1 MRNEQRMEC
10 RLMETPSTTETPDK
24 EAIGFVPEAR
34 MSEKLSLLRYK
45 LGQKAKRE
53 PAFRFYTLYDRVYRE
68 DTLLTAW
75 QRVRANRGSA
85 GVDGVG
91 IEAIESSEGGVP
103 RFLEQIR
110 HELVTKTYRP
120 LPVRR
125 VYIPK
130 PDGRQRPLGIPT
142 VRDRVVQMAVLLIL
156 EPIFEADFEDCSYGF
171 RPGRS
176 AHEALEEIR
185 GHLKAGFQAVYDADL
200 KSYFDTIPHDKLL
213 ICLKRRIADRSIL
226 SLIVAWLKT
235 PVQENEEG
243 GGTTTTRPTAGTPQG
258 GVISPLLS
266 NLYLHELD
274 RAWNAPGGPRVRW
287 NARLVRYA
295 DDFVVLARYIGE
307 PIQDF
312 LAHKLEGRLGLTV
325 NRDKTRIIDLRSE
338 GASLDFLGYTFR
350 YDRELWG
357 RPDRKYLNLFPSA
370 KAEQKIRDKIHAMTT
385 SRCKQ
390 KLGRLIG
397 GLNRVLR
404 GWGAYFGHGYPRKVF
419 RKINWYVGVR
429 IECNLRRRSQRR
441 SRHLG
446 TESLHAALTQMGLFR
461 LEAPGK
467 ALNHSCMPAATV
479 YRKAGCGKTARPV

>member
-1 MRNEQRMEC
+1 
-10 RLMETPSTTETPDK
+10 METPSTTERTGLLP
-24 EAIGFVPEAR
+24 EGFTPEAR
-34 MSEKLSLLRYK
+34 MPEKLSLLRWK

-53 PAFRFYTLYDRVYRE
+53 PQFRFYALYDRVCRE
-68 DTLLTAW
+68 DTLMTAW
-75 QRVRANRGSA
+75 LRVRANRGAA

-110 HELVTKTYRP
+110 HELVTKTYRA
-120 LPVRR
+120 LAVRR

-156 EPIFEADFEDCSYGF
+156 EPIFEEDFEDCSYGF
-171 RPGRS
+171 RPNRS
-176 AHEALEEIR
+176 AHQALEEIR

-200 KSYFDTIPHDKLL
+200 KSYFDTIPHEALL
-213 ICLKRRIADRSIL
+213 ACLRRRIADRSVL
-226 SLIVAWLKT
+226 WLIAGWLKT
-235 PVQENEEG
+235 TVQEDDGAG
-243 GGTTTTRPTAGTPQG
+243 GITHTRPTSGTPQG

-274 RAWNAPGGPRVRW
+274 RSWHAPGGPRARF

-312 LAHKLEGRLGLTV
+312 LAHKLEGRLGLTI
-325 NRDKTRIIDLRSE
+325 NRDKTRILDLRRE

-370 KAEQKIRDKIHAMTT
+370 KAEQKIRDKIQAMTT

-390 KLGRLIG
+390 KIGVLISDI
-397 GLNRVLR
+397 NRVLR
-404 GWGAYFGHGYPRKVF
+404 GWGRYFSQGYPSKVF
-419 RKINWYVGVR
+419 HKINWYVGVR
-429 IECNLRRRSQRR
+429 IACNLKRRSQRR
-441 SRHLG
+441 CRQLG
-446 TESLHAALTQMGLFR
+446 TGSLYAALTQKGLYR
-461 LEAPGK
+461 LQAPDKGG
-467 ALNHSCMPAATV
+467 N
-479 YRKAGCGKTARPV
+479 